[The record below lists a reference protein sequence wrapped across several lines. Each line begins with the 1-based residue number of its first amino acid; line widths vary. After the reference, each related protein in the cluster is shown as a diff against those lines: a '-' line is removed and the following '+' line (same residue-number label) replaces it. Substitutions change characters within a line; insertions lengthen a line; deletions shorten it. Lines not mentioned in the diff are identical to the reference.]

1 MRMRLMPLYT
11 MVLVAALVAAAS
23 TASAHHGGAVEY
35 DAAAIIGP
43 LTGTV
48 TRFAMNYP
56 HPQVYFD
63 VKNADGSVAQWA
75 AMLRPTPA
83 ILRKHGWT
91 RESMKPGDTITITMW
106 THRSVP
112 RLGNAVRLTV
122 NGVLLA
128 ESVTALQ

>member
-1 MRMRLMPLYT
+1 MRVTSLPMLIL
-11 MVLVAALVAAAS
+11 AAILSAAGS
-23 TASAHHGGAVEY
+23 TAAAHHGGAVEY
-35 DAAAIIGP
+35 DASKIIGP

-63 VKNADGSVAQWA
+63 VRNSDGTVTPWA

-83 ILRKHGWT
+83 ILRNHGWT
-91 RESMKPGDTITITMW
+91 RESIKPGDTITITMW
-106 THRSVP
+106 SHRSVP
-112 RLGNAVRLTV
+112 RLGNAVQVTI